1 MLCIAACHAH
11 ASAAPLRRS
20 LPCGLCFAAP
30 ALCACV
36 CAFWKKHMSRCLMR
50 LLRAGAG
57 AGAGARLHLSSL
69 SLSLPAAVLTALDSG
84 H

>member
-1 MLCIAACHAH
+1 MPMPVLLP
-11 ASAAPLRRS
+11 SGAPFPVAYAL
-20 LPCGLCFAAP
+20 LLL
-30 ALCACV
+30 LCACV